1 MTRDMTTGSPIRL
14 ILTFSIPLL
23 IGNVF
28 QQFYSMADT
37 IIVGRTIGTDA
48 LAAVG
53 ATGGMSFL
61 ILGFITG
68 VTGGFAVIT
77 AQRFGAN
84 DPDGV
89 RHSVAVSTWLC
100 LIITAVL
107 TVLSMFAAMPML
119 QLMHTPDNI
128 IQDAY
133 AYIIIIYAGTGASI
147 FYNMISSILRALGDS
162 KTPLYFL
169 IIACV
174 LNIILDFVCIL
185 NFKMGVAGAGVATVI
200 AQLVAALLCVIYT
213 AKKFPIL
220 RMKKSDWKLDGFSAL
235 LHLRVG
241 LPMALQ
247 FAITATGVMVLQSA
261 LNGFGSATIAAY
273 TAGSKVQQLAM
284 QPMNTFGITMATYAA
299 QNLGAGRID
308 RIREGVRKCT
318 LVSFLFC
325 LGGGLLMI
333 FCGDLFVRLFITNPS
348 EEVLQNARI
357 YLLISAVFF
366 IVLSLLFIYRNT
378 LQGMGLAF
386 MPTMAGVIEF
396 IMRTGAAFGL
406 AAPLGYVGVCLAD
419 PIAWLGATIPLIVTY
434 CIVIRRMEKR
444 YALGPTL
451 AKR

>member
-37 IIVGRTIGTDA
+37 II
-48 LAAVG
+48 
-53 ATGGMSFL
+53 
-61 ILGFITG
+61 
-68 VTGGFAVIT
+68 
-77 AQRFGAN
+77 
-84 DPDGV
+84 
-89 RHSVAVSTWLC
+89 
-100 LIITAVL
+100 
-107 TVLSMFAAMPML
+107 
-119 QLMHTPDNI
+119 
-128 IQDAY
+128 QDAY
-133 AYIIIIYAGTGASI
+133 AYIIVIYAGTAASI

-169 IIACV
+169 IIACI

-200 AQLVAALLCVIYT
+200 AQLVAALLCVLYT

-220 RMKKSDWKLDGFSAL
+220 RLKKSDWKLDRFSAL

-284 QPMNTFGITMATYAA
+284 QPMNTFGITMVTYAA
-299 QNLGAGRID
+299 QNLGAGRVD
-308 RIREGVRKCT
+308 RIREGMRKCT

-325 LGGGLLMI
+325 S
-333 FCGDLFVRLFITNPS
+333 VW
-348 EEVLQNARI
+348 
-357 YLLISAVFF
+357 
-366 IVLSLLFIYRNT
+366 
-378 LQGMGLAF
+378 
-386 MPTMAGVIEF
+386 
-396 IMRTGAAFGL
+396 AA
-406 AAPLGYVGVCLAD
+406 AC
-419 PIAWLGATIPLIVTY
+419 
-434 CIVIRRMEKR
+434 
-444 YALGPTL
+444 
-451 AKR
+451 